1 MEALLGQGFPQMV
14 GAMAVIA
21 LVVIF
26 IGAALL
32 VVKCYRKIEQGKAI
46 VRNGI
51 GGTKVSFSGI
61 VVVPVIHRFEEMDI
75 SVKRIEI
82 YRHGEDGLVCMD
94 NIRADI
100 KVAFFV
106 RVNKTAEDVL
116 RVAQSIGCLRASDQ
130 QALVELFDAKFS
142 EALKTAGKQFDFT
155 DLYSERERFKE
166 EILKVVGTD
175 LNGFVL
181 DDAAIDYLEQTPLTK
196 LDENNILDAEG
207 IKKITKLTAEQKILA
222 NEIQQNKEKTITKEN
237 VEARE
242 AILEME
248 RQLAE
253 TEERQKRE
261 VANIKAREEAEAK
274 KVGEEE
280 RLKAE
285 QARIASD
292 QEIGISEENKNRQI
306 IVAQKNKERTN
317 AIETE
322 RLEKD
327 RLLEVTE
334 RERIVTLA
342 QIEKEKTVET
352 EKKNIQEVIRERV
365 ELEKTVVAEQEKIK
379 DVEAFAAADREKKVV
394 VTRAEMTAEEAL
406 VRDIKAA
413 EAAKKAAELKAEE
426 EKYQQLTAARAN
438 REASDLKAEELLVLA
453 EAEEKTAERESKAV
467 KLRAEAKTADEA
479 AVGMAEVSVTQARA
493 EAVRQ
498 QGEAEANVMQLKFS
512 AEAKGITEKADA
524 MKLFD
529 GVGREHEEFK
539 LRLSKDKEIEMAA
552 IRVQKGIAEEQA
564 KIVGEALK
572 SARIDI
578 VGGEGTFFDKI
589 VSSITQGKS
598 VDRAVKNSRVLSDV
612 KETFFNGD
620 PEYFQSQFQAWV
632 KQFGLTSKDLKNT
645 SLSALLLRMMSE
657 TPDGAVKSAM
667 QRALQLANDKG
678 LAAKTADEVWG
689 EHPAKTKD

>member
-14 GAMAVIA
+14 VATAVIA

-327 RLLEVTE
+327 RLLEATE

-578 VGGEGTFFDKI
+578 VGGEGAFFDKI
-589 VSSITQGKS
+589 VSSITQGKA

-645 SLSALLLRMMSE
+645 SLSALLLRMIAE
-657 TPDGAVKSAM
+657 TTDGAVKSAM

-678 LAAKTADEVWG
+678 LAEKTAAEVWG
-689 EHPAKTKD
+689 KHPAKTKD

>member
-14 GAMAVIA
+14 VATAVIA

-26 IGAALL
+26 IGVALL

-116 RVAQSIGCLRASDQ
+116 RVAQSIGCSRASDQ

-306 IVAQKNKERTN
+306 IVAQKNKERTS

-327 RLLEVTE
+327 RLLEATE

-426 EKYQQLTAARAN
+426 EKYQQLTSAQAN

-453 EAEEKTAERESKAV
+453 EAEEKTAERESNAV

-479 AVGMAEVSVTQARA
+479 AVGMAEVAVTQARA
-493 EAVRQ
+493 DAVRQ

-524 MKLFD
+524 MKLLD

-539 LRLSKDKEIEMAA
+539 LRLNKDKEIEMAA

-578 VGGEGTFFDKI
+578 VGGEGAFFDKI
-589 VSSITQGKS
+589 VSSITQGKA

-645 SLSALLLRMMSE
+645 SLSALLLRMIAE
-657 TPDGAVKSAM
+657 TTDGPVKSAM

-678 LAAKTADEVWG
+678 LAEKTAAEVL
-689 EHPAKTKD
+689 EKHSAKAKA

>member
-14 GAMAVIA
+14 GATAVIA

-26 IGAALL
+26 IGVALL

-207 IKKITKLTAEQKILA
+207 IKKITKLTADQKILA

-242 AILEME
+242 AILEMQ

-327 RLLEVTE
+327 RLLEATE

-413 EAAKKAAELKAEE
+413 EAAKKPP
-426 EKYQQLTAARAN
+426 N
-438 REASDLKAEELLVLA
+438 
-453 EAEEKTAERESKAV
+453 SKR
-467 KLRAEAKTADEA
+467 KK
-479 AVGMAEVSVTQARA
+479 
-493 EAVRQ
+493 
-498 QGEAEANVMQLKFS
+498 
-512 AEAKGITEKADA
+512 
-524 MKLFD
+524 
-529 GVGREHEEFK
+529 
-539 LRLSKDKEIEMAA
+539 
-552 IRVQKGIAEEQA
+552 
-564 KIVGEALK
+564 K
-572 SARIDI
+572 SI
-578 VGGEGTFFDKI
+578 
-589 VSSITQGKS
+589 
-598 VDRAVKNSRVLSDV
+598 N
-612 KETFFNGD
+612 N
-620 PEYFQSQFQAWV
+620 
-632 KQFGLTSKDLKNT
+632 
-645 SLSALLLRMMSE
+645 
-657 TPDGAVKSAM
+657 
-667 QRALQLANDKG
+667 
-678 LAAKTADEVWG
+678 
-689 EHPAKTKD
+689 

>member
-14 GAMAVIA
+14 GATAVIA

-26 IGAALL
+26 IGVALL

-207 IKKITKLTAEQKILA
+207 IKKITKLTADQKILA

-242 AILEME
+242 AILEMQ

-327 RLLEVTE
+327 RLLEATE

-426 EKYQQLTAARAN
+426 EKYQQLTAAQAN
-438 REASDLKAEELLVLA
+438 REASDLKAGELLVLA
-453 EAEEKTAERESKAV
+453 EAEEKTAEKESKAV

-539 LRLSKDKEIEMAA
+539 LRLNKDKEIEMAA

-578 VGGEGTFFDKI
+578 VGGEGAFFDKI
-589 VSSITQGKS
+589 VSSITQGKA
-598 VDRAVKNSRVLSDV
+598 VDRAVRNSRVLSDV

-645 SLSALLLRMMSE
+645 SLSALLLRMIAE
-657 TPDGAVKSAM
+657 TTDGTAKSAM

-678 LAAKTADEVWG
+678 LAEKTGAEVLG
-689 EHPAKTKD
+689 EHSAKTKA

>member
-14 GAMAVIA
+14 GATAVIA

-26 IGAALL
+26 IGVALL

-181 DDAAIDYLEQTPLTK
+181 DDAAIDYLEQTPLAK

-327 RLLEVTE
+327 RLLEATE

-426 EKYQQLTAARAN
+426 EKYQQLTAAQAN

-453 EAEEKTAERESKAV
+453 EAEEKTAERESNAV

-479 AVGMAEVSVTQARA
+479 AVGMAEVAVTQARA

-524 MKLFD
+524 MKVFD

-539 LRLSKDKEIEMAA
+539 LRLNKDKEIELAA

-578 VGGEGTFFDKI
+578 VGGEGAFFDKI
-589 VSSITQGKS
+589 VSSITQGKA
-598 VDRAVKNSRVLSDV
+598 VDRAVRNSSVLSDV

-645 SLSALLLRMMSE
+645 SLSALLLRMISE
-657 TPDGAVKSAM
+657 TTDEPVKAAM

-678 LAAKTADEVWG
+678 LAEKTAAEVLG
-689 EHPAKTKD
+689 KHSAKTKA

>member
-1 MEALLGQGFPQMV
+1 MNEFFGLGFPQLV
-14 GAMAVIA
+14 GATGLIA
-21 LVVIF
+21 SLVVA
-26 IGAALL
+26 IGVTIL

-61 VVVPVIHRFEEMDI
+61 VVVPVIHRCEEMDI

-82 YRHGEDGLVCMD
+82 YRHGEDGLVCRD

-100 KVAFFV
+100 KVVFFV
-106 RVNKTAEDVL
+106 RVNKTSDDVL
-116 RVAQSIGCLRASDQ
+116 RVAQSIGCVRASDQ

-155 DLYSERERFKE
+155 DLYGERERFKE

-181 DDAAIDYLEQTPLTK
+181 DDAAIDYLEQTPLAK

-207 IKKITKLTAEQKILA
+207 IKKIIGLTAEQKILS
-222 NEIQQNKEKTITKEN
+222 NEIQQNKDKTITKEN

-261 VANIKAREEAEAK
+261 IANIKAREEAEAL
-274 KVGEEE
+274 KVSEEE

-306 IVAQKNKERTN
+306 IVAQKNKERTE

-327 RLLEVTE
+327 RLLEATE
-334 RERIVTLA
+334 RERLVTLA

-365 ELEKTVVAEQEKIK
+365 ELEKTVVAEQERMK
-379 DVEAFAAADREKKVV
+379 DVEAFASADREKKVV

-426 EKYQQLTAARAN
+426 EKYQQLVAAQAA
-438 REASDLKAEELLVLA
+438 REASDLKAEEVVILA
-453 EAEEKTAERESKAV
+453 DAEEKAAEKESNAV
-467 KLRAEAKTADEA
+467 KLRAAAKTADEA
-479 AVGMAEVSVTQARA
+479 AVGMADVSVTQARA
-493 EAVRQ
+493 AAIQE
-498 QGEAEANVMQLKFS
+498 QGEAEANVMQLKFA
-512 AEAKGITEKADA
+512 AEAKGITEKAEA
-524 MKLFD
+524 MKEFD

-539 LRLSKDKEIEMAA
+539 LRLNKDKEIELAS
-552 IRVQKGIAEEQA
+552 IQVQQGIAEEQA
-564 KIVGEALK
+564 KVVGAALE

-578 VGGEGTFFDKI
+578 VGGDVTFFDKI
-589 VSSITQGKS
+589 VSSITQGKAI
-598 VDRAVKNSRVLSDV
+598 DRTTENSRVLSDV

-620 PEYFQSQFQAWV
+620 PEYFKSQFKNWV
-632 KQFGLTSKDLKNT
+632 QQFGMSSEDLKNT
-645 SLSALLLRMMSE
+645 SISALLLKMIQE
-657 TPDGAVKSAM
+657 TKDGSAKSTM
-667 QRALQLANDKG
+667 QRALQLVENTDLGKT
-678 LAAKTADEVWG
+678 LAADVLGPQSPVSKA
-689 EHPAKTKD
+689 

>member
-1 MEALLGQGFPQMV
+1 MDSILGFPQLV
-14 GAMAVIA
+14 GAIGLIALMVIA
-21 LVVIF
+21 IGFVI
-26 IGAALL
+26 L

-51 GGTKVSFSGI
+51 GGTRVSFSGI

-75 SVKRIEI
+75 SLKRIEI

-106 RVNKTAEDVL
+106 RVNKTSDDVL
-116 RVAQSIGCLRASDQ
+116 RVAQSIGCSRASDQ

-181 DDAAIDYLEQTPLTK
+181 DDAAIDYLEQTPLLK

-261 VANIKAREEAEAK
+261 IANIKAREEAEAK
-274 KVGEEE
+274 KVSEEE

-292 QEIGISEENKNRQI
+292 QEIGISEENKDRQI
-306 IVAQKNKERTN
+306 IVAQKNKERTK

-327 RLLEVTE
+327 RLLEATE
-334 RERIVTLA
+334 RERIVTLT
-342 QIEKEKTVET
+342 QIEKEKTIES

-365 ELEKTVVAEQEKIK
+365 ELEKTVVAERERTK
-379 DVEAFAAADREKKVV
+379 DVEAFASADREKKVV

-426 EKYQQLTAARAN
+426 EKYQQLVAAQAAR
-438 REASDLKAEELLVLA
+438 EVSDLKAEEILVLA
-453 EAEEKTAERESKAV
+453 DAEEKAAEKEANAV
-467 KLRAEAKTADEA
+467 KLRAEAKTADIA
-479 AVGMAEVSVTQARA
+479 ALGMAEVSVTQARA
-493 EAVRQ
+493 EAIRQ

-524 MKLFD
+524 MKEFD
-529 GVGREHEEFK
+529 SVGREHEEFK
-539 LRLSKDKEIEMAA
+539 LCLNKDKEIELAE
-552 IRVQKGIAEEQA
+552 INVQKGIAEEQA

-578 VGGEGTFFDKI
+578 VGGDAAFFDKI
-589 VSSITQGKS
+589 VSSVAQGKAI
-598 VDRAVKNSRVLSDV
+598 DRAMENSRVLTDV

-620 PEYFQSQFQAWV
+620 SEYFKSQFKDWIQ
-632 KQFGLTSKDLKNT
+632 QFGLSSDDLKNM
-645 SLSALLLRMMSE
+645 SISAILLRMMSE
-657 TPDGAVKSAM
+657 TTDGSVKATM
-667 QRALQLANDKG
+667 QRALQLAADKG
-678 LAAKTADEVWG
+678 LAEKTAVEVLG
-689 EHPAKTKD
+689 KLSAKKKA

>member
-14 GAMAVIA
+14 GATAVIA

-26 IGAALL
+26 IGVALL

-155 DLYSERERFKE
+155 DLYSERERYKE

-207 IKKITKLTAEQKILA
+207 IKKITKLTADQKILA

-242 AILEME
+242 AILEMQ

-327 RLLEVTE
+327 RLLEATE

-394 VTRAEMTAEEAL
+394 VTRAEMMAEEAL

-426 EKYQQLTAARAN
+426 EKYQQLTAAQAN
-438 REASDLKAEELLVLA
+438 REASDLKAGELLVLA
-453 EAEEKTAERESKAV
+453 EAEEKTAEKESKAV

-539 LRLSKDKEIEMAA
+539 LRLNKDKEIEMAA

-578 VGGEGTFFDKI
+578 VGGEGAFFDKI
-589 VSSITQGKS
+589 VSSITQGKA
-598 VDRAVKNSRVLSDV
+598 VDRAVRNSRVLSDV

-645 SLSALLLRMMSE
+645 SLSALLLRMIAE
-657 TPDGAVKSAM
+657 TTDGTVKSTM

-678 LAAKTADEVWG
+678 LAEKTAAEVLG
-689 EHPAKTKD
+689 EHSAKTKA

>member
-26 IGAALL
+26 IGVALL

-181 DDAAIDYLEQTPLTK
+181 DDAAIDYLEQTPLVK

-327 RLLEVTE
+327 RLLEATE

-379 DVEAFAAADREKKVV
+379 DVESFAAADREKKVV

-426 EKYQQLTAARAN
+426 EKYQQLTAAQAN
-438 REASDLKAEELLVLA
+438 REASDLKAGELLVLA
-453 EAEEKTAERESKAV
+453 EAEEKTAEREANAV

-479 AVGMAEVSVTQARA
+479 AVGMAEVAVTQARA

-539 LRLSKDKEIEMAA
+539 LRLNKDKEIEMAA

-578 VGGEGTFFDKI
+578 VGGEGAFFDKI
-589 VSSITQGKS
+589 VSSITQGKA

-645 SLSALLLRMMSE
+645 SLSALLLRMIAE
-657 TPDGAVKSAM
+657 TTDGAVKSAM

-678 LAAKTADEVWG
+678 WAEKPADEVWG
-689 EHPAKTKD
+689 KHPAKTKA

>member
-1 MEALLGQGFPQMV
+1 MDALLAQGFIQWLGGV
-14 GAMAVIA
+14 GIFAFVVVAVGT
-21 LVVIF
+21 VF
-26 IGAALL
+26 L
-32 VVKCYRKIEQGKAI
+32 VVKCYRKVEQGKAI

-51 GGTKVSFSGI
+51 GGTRVSFSGI
-61 VVVPVIHRFEEMDI
+61 VVVPVVHRHEEMDI

-106 RVNKTAEDVL
+106 RVNKTSDDVL
-116 RVAQSIGCLRASDQ
+116 RVAQSIGCVRASDQ
-130 QALVELFDAKFS
+130 KALVELFDAKFS

-181 DDAAIDYLEQTPLTK
+181 DDAAIDYLEQTPLSK

-222 NEIQQNKEKTITKEN
+222 NEIHQNKEKTITKEN

-261 VANIKAREEAEAK
+261 VANIQARETAEIK
-274 KVGEEE
+274 KVSEEE
-280 RLKAE
+280 RLRAE
-285 QARIASD
+285 QARIASE

-306 IVAQKNKERTN
+306 IVAQKNKERTE
-317 AIETE
+317 AIERE
-322 RLEKD
+322 RVEKD

-342 QIEKEKTVET
+342 QIEKEKTVES
-352 EKKNIQEVIRERV
+352 EKKDIQEVIRERV
-365 ELEKTVVAEQEKIK
+365 ELEKTVVAEQERTK

-426 EKYQQLTAARAN
+426 QKYQQLVAAEAA
-438 REASDLKAEELLVLA
+438 REASELKAKEMLVLA
-453 EAEEKTAERESKAV
+453 GAREQAAEKDANAV
-467 KLRAEAKTADEA
+467 KMNAEAKTADEA
-479 AVGMAEVSVTQARA
+479 ATGMAEVSVTQARA
-493 EAVRQ
+493 EAIRQ
-498 QGEAEANVMQLKFS
+498 QGEAEANVMERKYA
-512 AEAKGITEKADA
+512 AEAKGIHEKADA
-524 MKLFD
+524 MKEFD

-539 LRLSKDKEIEMAA
+539 LRLNKDKEIELAE
-552 IRVQKGIAEEQA
+552 INVQEGIAAEQA

-578 VGGEGTFFDKI
+578 VGGDAAFFDKI
-589 VSSITQGKS
+589 VSSVSQGKS
-598 VDRAVKNSRVLSDV
+598 IDRAVSNSRVLSDV

-620 PEYFQSQFQAWV
+620 PEYFRSQFREWV
-632 KQFGLTSKDLKNT
+632 NQFGISSEALKNT
-645 SLSALLLRMMSE
+645 SISALLVRMISD
-657 TPDGAVKSAM
+657 TADGAAKSTL
-667 QRALQLANDKG
+667 QRALQLAKDSGWSDKM
-678 LAAKTADEVWG
+678 ASEVLG
-689 EHPAKTKD
+689 DGATSQKG

>member
-26 IGAALL
+26 IGVALL

-292 QEIGISEENKNRQI
+292 QEIGISEENKDRQI

-327 RLLEVTE
+327 RLLEATE

-426 EKYQQLTAARAN
+426 EKYQQLMAAQAN

-453 EAEEKTAERESKAV
+453 EAEEKTAERESNAV

-479 AVGMAEVSVTQARA
+479 AVGMAEVTVTQARA

-524 MKLFD
+524 MKVFD

-539 LRLSKDKEIEMAA
+539 LRLNKDKEIEMAA

-578 VGGEGTFFDKI
+578 VGGEGAFFDKI
-589 VSSITQGKS
+589 VSSITQGKA
-598 VDRAVKNSRVLSDV
+598 VDRAVQNSRVLSDV

-645 SLSALLLRMMSE
+645 SLSALLLRMIAE
-657 TPDGAVKSAM
+657 TTDGTVKSAM
-667 QRALQLANDKG
+667 RRALQLANDKG
-678 LAAKTADEVWG
+678 LAEKTAAEIL
-689 EHPAKTKD
+689 EKHTAKTKA

>member
-14 GAMAVIA
+14 GATAVIA

-26 IGAALL
+26 IGVALL

-181 DDAAIDYLEQTPLTK
+181 DDAAIDYLEQTPLSK

-327 RLLEVTE
+327 RLLEATE

-379 DVEAFAAADREKKVV
+379 DVEAFAAAEREKKVV

-426 EKYQQLTAARAN
+426 EKYQQLTAAQAN

-453 EAEEKTAERESKAV
+453 EAEEKTAERESNAV

-479 AVGMAEVSVTQARA
+479 AAGMAEVTVTQARA

-524 MKLFD
+524 MKVFD

-539 LRLSKDKEIEMAA
+539 LRLNKDKEIEMAA

-578 VGGEGTFFDKI
+578 VGGEGAFFDKI
-589 VSSITQGKS
+589 VSSITQGKA
-598 VDRAVKNSRVLSDV
+598 VDRAVQNSRVLSDV

-645 SLSALLLRMMSE
+645 SLSALLLRMIAE
-657 TPDGAVKSAM
+657 TTDGTVKSAM
-667 QRALQLANDKG
+667 RRALQLANDKG
-678 LAAKTADEVWG
+678 LAEKAAAEILEKHT
-689 EHPAKTKD
+689 AKTKA

>member
-14 GAMAVIA
+14 GATAVIA

-26 IGAALL
+26 IGVALL

-327 RLLEVTE
+327 RLLEATE

-426 EKYQQLTAARAN
+426 EKYQQLTAAQAN

-453 EAEEKTAERESKAV
+453 EAEEKTAERESNAV

-479 AVGMAEVSVTQARA
+479 AVGMAEVTVTQARA

-539 LRLSKDKEIEMAA
+539 LRLNKDKEIEMAA

-578 VGGEGTFFDKI
+578 VGGEGAFFDKI
-589 VSSITQGKS
+589 VSSITQGKA

-645 SLSALLLRMMSE
+645 SLSALLLRMIAE
-657 TPDGAVKSAM
+657 TTDGTVKSAM
-667 QRALQLANDKG
+667 QRALQLANDRG
-678 LAAKTADEVWG
+678 LAEKTAAEVL
-689 EHPAKTKD
+689 EKHPAKTKA

>member
-1 MEALLGQGFPQMV
+1 MEPLFGQGFPQMV
-14 GAMAVIA
+14 GAAAIIA
-21 LVVIF
+21 LAVVL

-106 RVNKTAEDVL
+106 RVNKTSDDVL

-130 QALVELFDAKFS
+130 KALIELFDAKFS

-166 EILKVVGTD
+166 EILKVVGPD

-181 DDAAIDYLEQTPLTK
+181 DDAAIDYLEQTPLGK

-222 NEIQQNKEKTITKEN
+222 NEIQQNKDKTITKEN

-253 TEERQKRE
+253 TEERQRRE
-261 VANIKAREEAEAK
+261 IANIKAREEAEAK
-274 KVGEEE
+274 KVAEEE

-306 IVAQKNKERTN
+306 IVAQKNKERTE
-317 AIETE
+317 AVEAE

-327 RLLEVTE
+327 RLLEATE
-334 RERIVTLA
+334 RERIVSLA

-365 ELEKTVVAEQEKIK
+365 ELEKTVVAEQEGIK
-379 DVEAFAAADREKKVV
+379 DVEAFASADREKKVV

-426 EKYQQLTAARAN
+426 EKYQQLVAAQAA
-438 REASDLKAEELLVLA
+438 REASDLKAGELLVMA
-453 EAEEKTAERESKAV
+453 EAEEKAAEKEANAV
-467 KLRAEAKTADEA
+467 KLRAAAKTADEA
-479 AVGMAEVSVTQARA
+479 AAGMAEVTVTQARA
-493 EAVRQ
+493 EAVRK
-498 QGEAEANVMQLKFS
+498 QGEAEANVMQLKFA
-512 AEAKGITEKADA
+512 AEATGINEKAEA
-524 MKLFD
+524 MKVFD

-539 LRLSKDKEIEMAA
+539 LQLNKDKEIELAE
-552 IRVQKGIAEEQA
+552 INVQKGIAAEQA

-578 VGGEGTFFDKI
+578 VGGEGAFFDKI
-589 VSSITQGKS
+589 ISSVTQGKA
-598 VDRAVKNSRVLSDV
+598 VDRAMENSRVLTDV
-612 KETFFNGD
+612 KETFFNGNS
-620 PEYFQSQFQAWV
+620 EYFRFQFQKWV
-632 KQFGLTSKDLKNT
+632 KQFGLSSKDLKNM
-645 SLSALLLRMMSE
+645 SISALLLRMISE
-657 TPDGAVKSAM
+657 TTDGTAKSAM
-667 QRALQLANDKG
+667 QQALQLANNKG
-678 LAAKTADEVWG
+678 LAEKTAAEVLG
-689 EHPAKTKD
+689 KTPAKTKA

>member
-1 MEALLGQGFPQMV
+1 M
-14 GAMAVIA
+14 
-21 LVVIF
+21 
-26 IGAALL
+26 
-32 VVKCYRKIEQGKAI
+32 
-46 VRNGI
+46 
-51 GGTKVSFSGI
+51 
-61 VVVPVIHRFEEMDI
+61 
-75 SVKRIEI
+75 
-82 YRHGEDGLVCMD
+82 
-94 NIRADI
+94 
-100 KVAFFV
+100 
-106 RVNKTAEDVL
+106 
-116 RVAQSIGCLRASDQ
+116 
-130 QALVELFDAKFS
+130 ELFDAKFS

-181 DDAAIDYLEQTPLTK
+181 DDAAIDYLEQTPLIK

-242 AILEME
+242 AILEMQ

-285 QARIASD
+285 QARIAAD
-292 QEIGISEENKNRQI
+292 QEIGISEENKSRQI

-327 RLLEVTE
+327 RLLEATE

-413 EAAKKAAELKAEE
+413 EAAKKAAALKAEE
-426 EKYQQLTAARAN
+426 EKYQQLTAAHAN

-453 EAEEKTAERESKAV
+453 EAEEKTAEKESNAV

-479 AVGMAEVSVTQARA
+479 AAGMAEVAVTQARA

-539 LRLSKDKEIEMAA
+539 LRLNKDKEIELAA

-578 VGGEGTFFDKI
+578 VGGEGAFFDKI
-589 VSSITQGKS
+589 VSSITQGKA
-598 VDRAVKNSRVLSDV
+598 VDRAVRNSRVLSDV

-645 SLSALLLRMMSE
+645 SLSALLLRMISE
-657 TPDGAVKSAM
+657 TTDGAMKSAM

-678 LAAKTADEVWG
+678 FAEKAAAEVLG
-689 EHPAKTKD
+689 KHPAKTKA